1 MKETA
6 QKIHNHLSGAG
17 HVLVVAHPNPDE
29 DTFGS
34 ALAMA
39 EYLREMNREAS
50 IFCATPIGQKLR
62 YLPNHPTIIHDTAAF
77 QDPRVDTI
85 VFVDC
90 GDPRYAG
97 VAEAVKNHPATIIN
111 IDHHN
116 TNELYG
122 HHNMVIKNAS
132 ATAEIMFMFFEYNR
146 LTISRHMATNLLA
159 GIISDT
165 GNFTNA
171 ATSPTALAIAGELV
185 RRGANF
191 KLINF
196 FTQKDKTLD
205 LLRLWGAALSRLTKN
220 EEAGLVYT
228 YLKKNDFEAND
239 LKDSEGGE
247 GLSDFMNTL
256 DGAKI
261 TLILKEIEGGK
272 VKGSFRTVHDDVDVS
287 AMAKKFGGGGHK
299 KAAGFTTEGP
309 IETVIE
315 KILTLNAQ
323 NDKMNK

>member
-1 MKETA
+1 M
-6 QKIHNHLSGAG
+6 NAG
-17 HVLVVAHPNPDE
+17 QVLVVTHPNPDE

-39 EYLREMNREAS
+39 EYLHEQNRDVS
-50 IFCATPIGQKLR
+50 IFCSTPISQKLR
-62 YLPNHPTIIHDTAAF
+62 YLPNHPTVTQDISAF
-77 QDPRVDTI
+77 RVPALDTI

-111 IDHHN
+111 FDHHA
-116 TNELYG
+116 TNEMFG
-122 HHNMVIKNAS
+122 RHNMVIKNAA
-132 ATAEIMFMFFEYNR
+132 ATAEILFMFFEYNR

-165 GNFTNA
+165 DNFTNA
-171 ATSPTALAIAGELV
+171 ATTPSAMAVAGELV

-205 LLRLWGAALSRLTKN
+205 LLRLWGTALSRLTKN
-220 EEAGLVYT
+220 EEIGLVYT
-228 YLKKNDFEAND
+228 YLKKNDFDDND
-239 LKDSEGGE
+239 LKDGEGGE
-247 GLSDFMNTL
+247 GLADFMNTL
-256 DGAKI
+256 DDAKI
-261 TLILKEIEGGK
+261 TLILKEIEDGK

-299 KAAGFTTEGP
+299 KAAGFTADGP
-309 IETVIE
+309 IEAVIE
-315 KILTLNAQ
+315 KILTLNPQ
-323 NDKMNK
+323 NAKMNQ